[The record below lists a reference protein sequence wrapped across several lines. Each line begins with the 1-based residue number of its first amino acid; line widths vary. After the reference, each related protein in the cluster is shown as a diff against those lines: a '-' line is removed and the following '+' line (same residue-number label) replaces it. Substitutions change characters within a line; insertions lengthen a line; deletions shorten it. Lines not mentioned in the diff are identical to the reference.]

1 MAITDIDISETLEA
15 GAPSIKYTGNRD
27 PNEKPN
33 MQVAS
38 DPSWEAEWEDL
49 YQSYKLKQIQ
59 LGQEFVDKETFMDQY
74 QNNMASGGRV
84 NFGLGSIFKG
94 IKKAVKSPV
103 GKAALLGLGAYGT
116 HAGWFG
122 PSSWKGWG
130 SKIGPAL
137 FGTKSAG
144 IGALSGHGP
153 GLWSAAKAST
163 PGLFGKLGLTKGAGS
178 MMPTA
183 LGWGAGLVTAGAAAT
198 AFEGMDEEE
207 VKALRSN
214 PEALRAHLTQY
225 YSNVNP
231 DLGDEEVS
239 AWVETQMYSTGGRVG
254 LRDGSDDM
262 TISTS
267 QRDPKNMTTV
277 AIISIIKEGR
287 STPEMFQELR
297 LRGVKGVDEIELA
310 EGQGDVGYSF
320 DERLVDEYNPKTGT
334 SQESFLM
341 NLRESNP
348 DVYGKYR
355 RPQNYPEAGP
365 STMNKNYREEN
376 FYAEPTW
383 MKAEGGRI
391 GFMGAGIA
399 QEPQGNPHEKTGG
412 NISTHVGHTNVGG
425 GDGNIGG
432 NEPLVNPVGPNYPA
446 VGPLFNTEKNKIKNR
461 LDKLIAWNDEY
472 NAKKAEETEETEE
485 TDEKKKAMKNVD
497 FISTEHS
504 PYKKAASSVYDHN
517 QKLLAKAKEL
527 GYKSGG
533 RIGFAFG
540 PDQTAQAA
548 GIMGQL
554 PVRKNG
560 AGVKELDL
568 RDSGGFIPP
577 VGVKEKADDIPAML
591 SNNEFV
597 MTADAVRAAGGGS
610 VEKGAQVMYDQMKN
624 LESRVV

>member
-84 NFGLGSIFKG
+84 NFGLGSVFKS
-94 IKKAVKSPV
+94 IKKFAKSPV

-130 SKIGPAL
+130 SRIGPAL
-137 FGTKSAG
+137 FGAPGSTAASGG
-144 IGALSGHGP
+144 IGTLVGGSP
-153 GLWSAAKAST
+153 AKWTGAPLT
-163 PGLFGKLGLTKGAGS
+163 KGLFGKWGLTKGGGS

-183 LGWGAGLVTAGAAAT
+183 LGWGAGLVGAGTAAA
-198 AFEGMDEEE
+198 AFEGMEQDD
-207 VKALRSN
+207 VKALRNN
-214 PEALRAHLTQY
+214 PQALRSHLEQYYRNVNSEALKNQTMT
-225 YSNVNP
+225 
-231 DLGDEEVS
+231 DEDVTT
-239 AWVETQMYSTGGRVG
+239 WVESQMYSTGGRVG
-254 LRDGSDDM
+254 
-262 TISTS
+262 
-267 QRDPKNMTTV
+267 V
-277 AIISIIKEGR
+277 EG
-287 STPEMFQELR
+287 
-297 LRGVKGVDEIELA
+297 GGI
-310 EGQGDVGYSF
+310 
-320 DERLVDEYNPKTGT
+320 
-334 SQESFLM
+334 
-341 NLRESNP
+341 
-348 DVYGKYR
+348 
-355 RPQNYPEAGP
+355 
-365 STMNKNYREEN
+365 
-376 FYAEPTW
+376 
-383 MKAEGGRI
+383 MKKGGRI

-533 RIGFAFG
+533 RIGFAYG
-540 PDQTAQAA
+540 PDQTAEAA

-624 LESRVV
+624 LESKVV

>member
-1 MAITDIDISETLEA
+1 
-15 GAPSIKYTGNRD
+15 
-27 PNEKPN
+27 
-33 MQVAS
+33 
-38 DPSWEAEWEDL
+38 
-49 YQSYKLKQIQ
+49 
-59 LGQEFVDKETFMDQY
+59 
-74 QNNMASGGRV
+74 
-84 NFGLGSIFKG
+84 
-94 IKKAVKSPV
+94 
-103 GKAALLGLGAYGT
+103 
-116 HAGWFG
+116 
-122 PSSWKGWG
+122 
-130 SKIGPAL
+130 
-137 FGTKSAG
+137 
-144 IGALSGHGP
+144 
-153 GLWSAAKAST
+153 
-163 PGLFGKLGLTKGAGS
+163 
-178 MMPTA
+178 
-183 LGWGAGLVTAGAAAT
+183 
-198 AFEGMDEEE
+198 
-207 VKALRSN
+207 
-214 PEALRAHLTQY
+214 
-225 YSNVNP
+225 
-231 DLGDEEVS
+231 
-239 AWVETQMYSTGGRVG
+239 MYSTGGRVG

-365 STMNKNYREEN
+365 S
-376 FYAEPTW
+376 AEPKW
-383 MKAEGGRI
+383 MKA
-391 GFMGAGIA
+391 
-399 QEPQGNPHEKTGG
+399 Q
-412 NISTHVGHTNVGG
+412 
-425 GDGNIGG
+425 
-432 NEPLVNPVGPNYPA
+432 
-446 VGPLFNTEKNKIKNR
+446 
-461 LDKLIAWNDEY
+461 
-472 NAKKAEETEETEE
+472 
-485 TDEKKKAMKNVD
+485 
-497 FISTEHS
+497 
-504 PYKKAASSVYDHN
+504 
-517 QKLLAKAKEL
+517 
-527 GYKSGG
+527 GG
-533 RIGFAFG
+533 RIGFAYG
-540 PDQTAQAA
+540 PDQTAEAA